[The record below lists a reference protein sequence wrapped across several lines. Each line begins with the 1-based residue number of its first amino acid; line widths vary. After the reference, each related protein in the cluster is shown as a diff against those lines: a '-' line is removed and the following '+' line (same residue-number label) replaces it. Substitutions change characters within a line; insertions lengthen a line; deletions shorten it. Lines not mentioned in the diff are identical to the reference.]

1 MSTSSKAAE
10 PRAGRRGFTL
20 VEALVALVVAGLIL
34 PSLAR
39 ALGGAWAAV
48 RTPLEIVSA
57 MTLARDVAAGGSVPA
72 EARRLGYTAE
82 RTSAVATVLV
92 LPSDV
97 APAPRGTGK
106 DERVDDYKPES
117 TPAGIKLA
125 APLGL
130 GGPAPGDAPANVVL
144 RRIAVVVGTPSG
156 RRIALDGLKVDD
168 APR

>member
-1 MSTSSKAAE
+1 MSTSSKGAE
-10 PRAGRRGFTL
+10 SSAGSRGFTL

-48 RTPLEIVSA
+48 RTPLEVVSA
-57 MTLARDVAAGGSVPA
+57 VTLARDVAAGGSVPA
-72 EARRLGYTAE
+72 EARRLGYAAE
-82 RTSAVATVLV
+82 RKSAVVTVLT

-106 DERVDDYKPES
+106 DARVDDFKPES
-117 TPAGIKLA
+117 TPPGMKLA

-130 GGPAPGDAPANVVL
+130 GGAAPADAALNVVL
-144 RRIAVVVGTPSG
+144 RRIAVVVDTPSG

-168 APR
+168 ATR